1 MLAASVT
8 WPTLPASAI
17 VGGSALLDGCR
28 NVEFAT
34 PAARG
39 NRQAVAHLTADIEQW
54 IDQYVRLFVRCS
66 GGERSRI
73 RIASNP
79 SSLIQFRRFAPAR
92 AGGVADVD
100 FTLGSRHVLRQA
112 EEC

>member
-1 MLAASVT
+1 M
-8 WPTLPASAI
+8 
-17 VGGSALLDGCR
+17 
-28 NVEFAT
+28 
-34 PAARG
+34 
-39 NRQAVAHLTADIEQW
+39 ADVDQG
-54 IDQYVRLFVRCS
+54 IDECVRHFVCFCGQVSWCS
-66 GGERSRI
+66 EGERSRI